1 MKPLIL
7 LNFKLYKESSG
18 NKALKLAQEL
28 SKINKNKY
36 EIAVAPSLLTLKEIA
51 QKTNLAVFSQHTDDV
66 PLGAHTGRIPAD
78 ELKDIGVKGTILNHS
93 ERKIPLKKLKDII
106 EICKNKK
113 LKTVV
118 CASSLSEVKKVAE
131 LHPDFLAYEPKE
143 LIGGDVSV
151 TKAKPDIIVK
161 AVELTTELSP
171 KTKVL
176 CGAGVH
182 SKEDLGQA
190 LLLGTKG
197 VLIGHA
203 VPKAKNPRKFLSEML
218 I

>member
-1 MKPLIL
+1 MKPFIL
-7 LNFKLYKESSG
+7 LNFKLYPETAG
-18 NKALKLAQEL
+18 NKALKLANDL
-28 SKINKNKY
+28 AKVSRNKY
-36 EIAVAPSLLTLKEIA
+36 EIAVAPSLLTVKEIA
-51 QKTNLAVFSQHTDDV
+51 QKTNLMVFSQHADNV
-66 PLGAHTGRIPAD
+66 PLGAHTGRISAE
-78 ELKDIGVKGTILNHS
+78 ELKKIGVKGTILNHS
-93 ERKIPLKKLKDII
+93 ERKIPLKILKEIVDI
-106 EICKNKK
+106 CRNRK

-118 CASSLSEVKKVAE
+118 CASSLSEIKKIAVS
-131 LHPDFLAYEPKE
+131 HPDFLAYEPKE

-151 TKAKPDIIVK
+151 TTANPGIIVK
-161 AVELTTELSP
+161 AVELTSQLSP
-171 KTKVL
+171 KTKIL

-203 VPKAKNPRKFLSEML
+203 VPKAKNPRKLLSEML